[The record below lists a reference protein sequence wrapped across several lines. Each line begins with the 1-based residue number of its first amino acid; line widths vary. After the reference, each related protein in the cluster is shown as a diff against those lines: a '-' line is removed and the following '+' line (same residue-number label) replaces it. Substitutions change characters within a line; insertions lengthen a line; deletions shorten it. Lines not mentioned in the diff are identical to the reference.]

1 MSTSTGADGVSV
13 CVCVLGGGGGGEEKE
28 SVENETGNF
37 ISTAKFQGHEW
48 CVGQASE
55 PLQKEV
61 TQTKQAC
68 HTN

>member
-1 MSTSTGADGVSV
+1 MSTSTGADGGSV
-13 CVCVLGGGGGGEEKE
+13 CVCVGGGGGGREEKN
-28 SVENETGNF
+28 SVENETGNS
-37 ISTAKFQGHEW
+37 STAKFQGHGW

-55 PLQKEV
+55 PLQKGV